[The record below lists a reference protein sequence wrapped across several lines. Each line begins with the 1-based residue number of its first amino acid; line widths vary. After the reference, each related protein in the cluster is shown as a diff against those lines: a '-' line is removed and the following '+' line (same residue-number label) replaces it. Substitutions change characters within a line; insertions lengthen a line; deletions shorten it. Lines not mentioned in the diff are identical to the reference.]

1 MYTPKENFLRTVEK
15 NSPDRL
21 VNDYEAFAVI
31 RNDPITNLDRGIR
44 IKGQSIVDVFGTTII
59 WPENQP
65 AAMPHVTE
73 ENKVIKD
80 ITNWKNEV
88 KLPDY
93 ASMDLD
99 WSENEKL
106 VSQVNRDE
114 QLVTTIL
121 ATGLFE
127 RLHFLMGFEDM
138 LVNFLTEPEAMHE
151 LLDALLE
158 VRMTYVKLLIEH
170 MKPEVIIHHDDWG
183 SKQSLFLSHATWC
196 EFFKERYRKLYGYM
210 REQGVIVIHHA
221 DCHCASV
228 IKDMAEIGVQIW
240 QGVIPENDI
249 CTLQKEL
256 NGSMI
261 LMGGIDAAIDK
272 ADWTEESVRRETRR
286 ACVEYSPGGS
296 FIPCLTYGGPGS
308 MFPGVSDTIRDEIR
322 RYNEE
327 IYHIK

>member
-15 NSPDRL
+15 NNPDRL

-44 IKGQSIVDVFGTTII
+44 IKGQSIVDVFGTSII

-65 AAMPHVTE
+65 AAMPHVTA

-93 ASMDLD
+93 DSMDLD
-99 WSENEKL
+99 WTENKKL

-183 SKQSLFLSHATWC
+183 SKQSLFLSHDTWC

-286 ACVEYSPGGS
+286 ACEEYSPGGS

-327 IYHIK
+327 VYHIK